1 MVINQKFM
9 DRENFIL
16 WHDRLG
22 HPGSVMMRK
31 IIEQSCGHPLENQ
44 KILQTKDM
52 TCVACSKGKL
62 ITRPSPAKVGFETL
76 NFLERIQG
84 DICGPIH
91 PPCGPFRYFMVLI
104 DASTKWSH
112 VCLLSSRNLA
122 FARLLA
128 QLIRLRAHFPDYPI
142 KAIHLDN
149 AGEFTSQIFNDYC
162 ISIGIKVEHPVAHI
176 HTQNGLAESLIKRIQ
191 MIVRPMIM
199 KSKLPVS
206 AWGHAILHTAT
217 LTRIKPTSYNA
228 SSHLK
233 TVFGQKPKFPAL
245 GGGTKQLENQNEIS
259 WNELSYLDPQTKQCE
274 LKVQKIIQ
282 LQRLANQLP
291 DTFTDLKKVTKS
303 HIPAANAPIK
313 INVPEGQNNKSRA
326 RQKRG
331 ANHLDGHIEVNETPE
346 KSPEETLDMMVP
358 EEPQVP
364 ENKEISI
371 NYSMSRKVWNRDKT
385 DVDDIF
391 IIKR

>member
-1 MVINQKFM
+1 MKEKETKANFAYEHKDDDNPDDPEDHNNTTNLDNMDCLKIDDEDICLANISTILDVVNIIEDIRKNGYHIETMDEGESEYLLITNISSGKKNVLEKLSMYSSGLYYTKISTIETNMVINQKFI

-62 ITRPSPAKVGFETL
+62 ITRSSPAKVGFETL

-91 PPCGPFRYFMVLI
+91 HPCGPFRYFMVLI

-142 KAIHLDN
+142 KTIRLDN

-162 ISIGIKVEHPVAHI
+162 MSIRINVEHPVAHV
-176 HTQNGLAESLIKRIQ
+176 HTQNGLAESLIKRLQ
-191 MIVRPMIM
+191 MIARPMIM

-206 AWGHAILHTAT
+206 AGAM
-217 LTRIKPTSYNA
+217 
-228 SSHLK
+228 
-233 TVFGQKPKFPAL
+233 
-245 GGGTKQLENQNEIS
+245 
-259 WNELSYLDPQTKQCE
+259 LSYTQP
-274 LKVQKIIQ
+274 
-282 LQRLANQLP
+282 
-291 DTFTDLKKVTKS
+291 
-303 HIPAANAPIK
+303 H
-313 INVPEGQNNKSRA
+313 
-326 RQKRG
+326 
-331 ANHLDGHIEVNETPE
+331 
-346 KSPEETLDMMVP
+346 
-358 EEPQVP
+358 
-364 ENKEISI
+364 
-371 NYSMSRKVWNRDKT
+371 
-385 DVDDIF
+385 
-391 IIKR
+391 